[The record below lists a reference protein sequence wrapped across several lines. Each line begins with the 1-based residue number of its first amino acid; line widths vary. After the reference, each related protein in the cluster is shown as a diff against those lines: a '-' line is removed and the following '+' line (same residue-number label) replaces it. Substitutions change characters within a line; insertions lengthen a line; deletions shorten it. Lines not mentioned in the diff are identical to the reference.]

1 MVKRKMFQKR
11 RAGMNNRGFSLVE
24 VIIAV
29 AVLTILMAPIIQQ
42 IIQTLSTSA
51 KAKERQYATEN
62 AEYVLNYF
70 QETPLTSLL
79 GFASSGKVG
88 SSISTTTGGGVL
100 TASIDGK
107 LNFTSVNTTSRNPWY
122 TVSVPVCHGPLP
134 WFFWPLSARS

>member
-88 SSISTTTGGGVL
+88 SSVKTIDGVVQK
-100 TASIDGK
+100 ASIDGK
-107 LNFTSVNTTSRNPWY
+107 LNCAVR
-122 TVSVPVCHGPLP
+122 
-134 WFFWPLSARS
+134 LSCCRMVMSCLRRIISSSLSLLLCRAIELLQN